1 MNKKLYAV
9 LFALMIASGVAGGAV
24 SNRLLGGARTFAQDE
39 DPPPPT
45 LRPTPRPQASANART
60 RKWEYCSL
68 TRAAYPGSVRG
79 GLYWISYFRD
89 GGVQVVEVEEQATE
103 RGGPAKAISK
113 LGEEGWEMVG
123 QGPLEIRQGGLN
135 AIYFKRP
142 KT

>member
-1 MNKKLYAV
+1 MSRKLYAV
-9 LFALMIASGVAGGAV
+9 MFALMLVAAVAGGVA
-24 SNRLLGGARTFAQDE
+24 SNRLLGDSRTFAQQD
-39 DPPPPT
+39 DPPPPP
-45 LRPTPRPQASANART
+45 RPTPRPQAAATRA

-68 TRAAYPGSVRG
+68 TRAAYPGSARG

-142 KT
+142 KL

>member
-1 MNKKLYAV
+1 MNKKLSLV
-9 LFALMIASGVAGGAV
+9 LLSLMIIIVAGLAGGVA
-24 SNRLLGGARTFAQDE
+24 SNKLLGGALTFAQDD
-39 DPPPPT
+39 DPPPP
-45 LRPTPRPQASANART
+45 RPQRTPPASTSRS

-68 TRAAYPGSVRG
+68 TKAGYPGSTRG

-89 GGVQVVEVEEQATE
+89 AGVQVVEIEEQATE
-103 RGGPAKAISK
+103 RGGPSKAIAK

-142 KT
+142 KI

>member
-9 LFALMIASGVAGGAV
+9 LLAVMIVAGLAGGTL
-24 SNRLLGGARTFAQDE
+24 SNKLLGGGSTFAQDD
-39 DPPPPT
+39 DPPPP
-45 LRPTPRPQASANART
+45 PRPVRT
-60 RKWEYCSL
+60 PQVSTTRSRKWEYCSL
-68 TRAAYPGSVRG
+68 TKAGYPGSSRG

-103 RGGPAKAISK
+103 RGGPAKAIAK

-142 KT
+142 KI

>member
-1 MNKKLYAV
+1 MMNKKQYAV
-9 LFALMIASGVAGGAV
+9 LIALMIVVGSVSGTV
-24 SNRLLGGARTFAQDE
+24 SNRLIGGAATYAQEE
-39 DPPPPT
+39 DPPPP
-45 LRPTPRPQASANART
+45 PRPQRTPQASTTRS

-68 TRAAYPGSVRG
+68 TKAAYPGSNRG

-89 GGVQVVEVEEQATE
+89 AGVQVLEVEEQATE
-103 RGGPAKAISK
+103 RGGPSKAIAK

-142 KT
+142 KP

>member
-1 MNKKLYAV
+1 MNKKQCAV
-9 LFALMIASGVAGGAV
+9 LIALMIMVGVAGGAV
-24 SNRLLGGARTFAQDE
+24 SNRLLGGAATHAQEE
-39 DPPPPT
+39 DPPPP
-45 LRPTPRPQASANART
+45 PRPQRTPPASTTRS

-68 TRAAYPGSVRG
+68 TKAAYPGSNRG

-89 GGVQVVEVEEQATE
+89 AGVQVLEVEEQATE
-103 RGGPAKAISK
+103 RGGPSKAIAK